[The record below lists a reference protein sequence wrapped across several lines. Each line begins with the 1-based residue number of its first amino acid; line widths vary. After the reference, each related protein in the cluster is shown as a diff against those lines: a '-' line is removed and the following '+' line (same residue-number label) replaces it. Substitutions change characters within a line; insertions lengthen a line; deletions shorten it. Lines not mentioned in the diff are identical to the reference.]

1 VFLRQ
6 LTLRGFKSFADK
18 TVLEFTPGVA
28 VVVGPNGSGK
38 SNVVDAISWVL
49 GEQGPRSLRGN
60 QMTDVIFAG
69 SPARPQLGMAEV
81 KLVIDNSAGLIQVP
95 AAEIEISRTIFRSG
109 ESEYRL
115 GGRPCRLLD
124 IQEVL
129 SDAGI
134 GRALH
139 AIVGQ
144 GRLDEI
150 LQARPEDRRQFI
162 EEAAGIAK
170 HRRRRERSER
180 KLASIEQDVLRL
192 NDVVAE
198 LRRQLKPLEKQ
209 AELAAKHEDLTRE
222 AGELAAGLAAVR
234 LRELYRDRERRRPS
248 WAEAEAMQAAA
259 RERLDELGREIEDV
273 EKMLA
278 DREAAERE
286 AEAAHTSAQ
295 ARKSEAEA
303 ELREAIRDEAQARER
318 LATASNGAGRL
329 FTLQDELRRSEVAM
343 GEAAESLTEREAALE
358 AAERE
363 FRQLDEARRDA
374 EDARRVAEGER
385 AARVAQADALRRS
398 LSLQQAEQQHLAE
411 TLQDVA
417 VRMEAAE
424 LRAESRAVQI
434 ERLDAEGTPL
444 AEEQATLDRRR
455 QELATGAAELEASEQ
470 ALVARQDAVDARI
483 EEAKESPGAAFAR
496 ARGDRPLGLLRDLI
510 GAPADLQRA
519 VLAALGPF
527 ADAVV
532 YGTHAEAV
540 AEAAED
546 RGGGVLLAVADGE
559 SARFSVPGR
568 ACLLDLVKPDRRV
581 RGLAGTLLAD
591 CYLVDDTAEAADA
604 QARHP
609 HAQFVTRE
617 GVVVGATFVRT
628 PARHE
633 ARVDKLLR
641 ESAGLERE
649 LGDVRRRLRESRQE
663 LVQVTGRLDLV
674 RRGLQQV
681 DDGITAAAE
690 EAAEIKA
697 EIASLAK
704 EKELIGERLRSL
716 LSTASRARAELL
728 EEPETAEAPAMPP
741 RPEPPIHLRVEVES
755 LRRERSRLEAAVA
768 RMRREVEELQADD
781 PIALRGT
788 LSELETERA
797 ARETRLDAAETEA
810 TATAETHR
818 LAVEAA
824 RETRERDADV
834 NRAWREQAA
843 AVDRIRESHEDEE
856 RVRLDLERRVVE
868 AERLLREG
876 HGKDPEAA
884 VGELADDATVE
895 SLQRRADLVARRLEM
910 VGRVNLLAVD
920 ELGSL
925 RERYEFMTR
934 ELDDVRAARR
944 DLMEVIRDVD
954 RQMIELFD
962 AAFQDVAREF
972 AELFG
977 TLFPGGEGRLVLD
990 DPADL
995 LNTGI
1000 EIEARPGRKRVKR
1013 LSLLS
1018 GGERSMA
1025 AIAFLFAIF
1034 KARPSP
1040 FYLMDEVEPALD
1052 DVNLVRF
1059 LEALGHLSR
1068 TSQVIIVTHQKRTME
1083 LADVLYGM
1091 SMSKDGTTKVV
1102 AQRLGEPTPA
1112 APDAAADPAPTEADA
1127 PAAEPAPA
1135 SGPS

>member
-49 GEQGPRSLRGN
+49 GEQGPRSLRGG

-69 SPARPQLGMAEV
+69 SPSRPQLGMAEV

-180 KLASIEQDVLRL
+180 KLAGIEQDVLRL
-192 NDVVAE
+192 SDVVGE

-209 AELAAKHEDLTRE
+209 AELAAKHEELTKE
-222 AGELAAGLAAVR
+222 AAGLAAGLAAVR
-234 LRELYRDRERRRPS
+234 LRELYRDRDRRRPT
-248 WAEAEAMQAAA
+248 WAEAEARQLAS
-259 RERLDELGREIEDV
+259 REHLDRLGREIEDV

-286 AEAAHTSAQ
+286 AESAHSGAL
-295 ARKSEAEA
+295 ARKSVAEA

-318 LATASNGAGRL
+318 LAAASNGAGRL
-329 FTLQDELRRSEVAM
+329 FTLQDELARSE
-343 GEAAESLTEREAALE
+343 EAVTEVVTSL
-358 AAERE
+358 AERE
-363 FRQLDEARRDA
+363 TALEVAEQEYRQLDQARRDA
-374 EDARRVAEGER
+374 EDARHVAEGER
-385 AARVAQADALRRS
+385 AARLAQADALRRS

-424 LRAESRAVQI
+424 LRAENRAVQI
-434 ERLDAEGTPL
+434 ERLDAEGSPL
-444 AEEQATLDRRR
+444 AEEQRALDDRR
-455 QELATGAAELEASEQ
+455 QELATAGAELEAAEQ
-470 ALVARQDAVDARI
+470 TLLARQEAVDARM
-483 EEAKESPGAAFAR
+483 EEARVSPGAAFAR
-496 ARGDRPLGLLRDLI
+496 ARGSRPLGLLRELI
-510 GAPADLQRA
+510 GAPEDLQRA

-532 YGTHAEAV
+532 YGSHAEAV

-546 RGGGVLLAVADGE
+546 RGGGVLLAVADGG
-559 SARFSVPGR
+559 SAHFSIPGR
-568 ACLLDLVKPDRRV
+568 TCLLDLVKPDRRV

-591 CYLVDDTAEAADA
+591 CYLVNDTVEAADA
-604 QARHP
+604 QTKHP
-609 HAQFVTRE
+609 HAQFVTRD

-633 ARVDKLLR
+633 ARVEKLLR
-641 ESAGLERE
+641 ESASLERE
-649 LGDVRRRLRESRQE
+649 LGDVRRRLRETRHE

-674 RRGLQQV
+674 RRRLEQV
-681 DDGITAAAE
+681 DEGITSAAE

-697 EIASLAK
+697 EVASLAK
-704 EKELIGERLRSL
+704 EKELVGERLRTL
-716 LSTASRARAELL
+716 LSTASNARSALVD
-728 EEPETAEAPAMPP
+728 EPEAEAPAPAMPP

-755 LRRERSRLEAAVA
+755 LRRERARLEAAVV
-768 RMRREVEELQADD
+768 RMRREVETLQADD

-788 LSELETERA
+788 LAELEAERA
-797 ARETRLDAAETEA
+797 AREERLG
-810 TATAETHR
+810 TAEGELTADAEAHR
-818 LAVEAA
+818 VAVEAV
-824 RETRERDADV
+824 REVRERDAEV
-834 NRAWREQAA
+834 NRGWREQAA
-843 AVDRIRESHEDEE
+843 EVDRIRESHEDEE
-856 RVRLDLERRVVE
+856 RVRLDLERRIVE
-868 AERLLREG
+868 VERLLREG
-876 HGKDPEAA
+876 HGTDPEEA
-884 VGELADDATVE
+884 VGALDDDATVE

-925 RERYEFMTR
+925 RERFEFMTR
-934 ELDDVRAARR
+934 ELDDVKAARR

-954 RQMIELFD
+954 RQMSELFD
-962 AAFQDVAREF
+962 TAFQDVSREF
-972 AELFG
+972 TALFG
-977 TLFPGGEGRLVLD
+977 TLFPGGEGRLILD
-990 DPADL
+990 NPTDL

-1052 DVNLVRF
+1052 DVNLLRF

-1068 TSQVIIVTHQKRTME
+1068 QSQVIIVTHQKRTME
-1083 LADVLYGM
+1083 LAEVLYGM

-1102 AQRLGEPTPA
+1102 AQRLGKDG
-1112 APDAAADPAPTEADA
+1112 DAAGDATPEAV
-1127 PAAEPAPA
+1127 AAAPA
-1135 SGPS
+1135 SAGGLS

>member
-49 GEQGPRSLRGN
+49 GEQGPRSLRGG

-69 SPARPQLGMAEV
+69 SPSRPQLGMAEV

-180 KLASIEQDVLRL
+180 KLAGIEQDVLRL
-192 NDVVAE
+192 SDVVGE

-209 AELAAKHEDLTRE
+209 AELAAKHEELTKE
-222 AGELAAGLAAVR
+222 AAGLAAGLAAVR
-234 LRELYRDRERRRPS
+234 LRELYRDRDRRRPT
-248 WAEAEAMQAAA
+248 WAEAEARQIAA
-259 RERLDELGREIEDV
+259 REHLDRLGREIEDV

-286 AEAAHTSAQ
+286 AESAHSGALAT
-295 ARKSEAEA
+295 KSVAEA

-318 LATASNGAGRL
+318 LAAASNGAGRL
-329 FTLQDELRRSEVAM
+329 FTLQDELVRSE
-343 GEAAESLTEREAALE
+343 EAVTEVVTSL
-358 AAERE
+358 AERE
-363 FRQLDEARRDA
+363 TALEVAEQEYRQLDQARRDA
-374 EDARRVAEGER
+374 EDAHHVAEGER
-385 AARVAQADALRRS
+385 AARLAQADALRRS

-424 LRAESRAVQI
+424 LRAENRAVQI

-444 AEEQATLDRRR
+444 AEEQRALDDRR
-455 QELATGAAELEASEQ
+455 QELATAGAELEAAEQ
-470 ALVARQDAVDARI
+470 TLLARQEAVDARM
-483 EEAKESPGAAFAR
+483 EEARVSPGAAFAR
-496 ARGDRPLGLLRDLI
+496 ARGSRPLGLLRELI
-510 GAPADLQRA
+510 GAPEDLQRA

-532 YGTHAEAV
+532 YGSHAEAV

-546 RGGGVLLAVADGE
+546 RGGGVLLAVADGG
-559 SARFSVPGR
+559 SAHFSIPGR
-568 ACLLDLVKPDRRV
+568 TCLLDLVKPDRRV

-591 CYLVDDTAEAADA
+591 CYLVSDTAEAADA
-604 QARHP
+604 QTKHP
-609 HAQFVTRE
+609 HAQFVTRD

-633 ARVDKLLR
+633 ARVGKLLR
-641 ESAGLERE
+641 ESASLERE
-649 LGDVRRRLRESRQE
+649 LGDVRRRLRESRHE

-674 RRGLQQV
+674 RRRLEQL
-681 DDGITAAAE
+681 DEGITSAAE

-697 EIASLAK
+697 EVASLAK
-704 EKELIGERLRSL
+704 EKELVGERLRTL
-716 LSTASRARAELL
+716 LSTASNARSELVD
-728 EEPETAEAPAMPP
+728 EPEAGESPAMPP

-755 LRRERSRLEAAVA
+755 LRRERARLEAAVV
-768 RMRREVEELQADD
+768 RMRREVETLRADD

-788 LSELETERA
+788 LAELEAERA
-797 ARETRLDAAETEA
+797 AREDRLG
-810 TATAETHR
+810 TAEGELTADAEAHR
-818 LAVEAA
+818 VAVEAV
-824 RETRERDADV
+824 REVRERDAEV
-834 NRAWREQAA
+834 NRGWREQAA
-843 AVDRIRESHEDEE
+843 EVDRIRESHEDEE
-856 RVRLDLERRVVE
+856 RVRLDLERRIVE
-868 AERLLREG
+868 GERLLRDG
-876 HGKDPEAA
+876 HGTDPEEA
-884 VGELADDATVE
+884 VRGLDDDATVE
-895 SLQRRADLVARRLEM
+895 SLQRRADLVVRRLEM

-925 RERYEFMTR
+925 RERFEFMTR
-934 ELDDVRAARR
+934 ELDDVKAARR

-954 RQMIELFD
+954 RQMSELFD
-962 AAFQDVAREF
+962 TAFQDVSREF
-972 AELFG
+972 TALFG
-977 TLFPGGEGRLVLD
+977 TLFPGGEGRLILD
-990 DPADL
+990 NPADL

-1052 DVNLVRF
+1052 DVNLLRF

-1068 TSQVIIVTHQKRTME
+1068 QSQVIIVTHQKRTME
-1083 LADVLYGM
+1083 LAEVLYGM
-1091 SMSKDGTTKVV
+1091 SMSKDGITKVV
-1102 AQRLGEPTPA
+1102 AQRLGQDSKDERAAEPQ
-1112 APDAAADPAPTEADA
+1112 
-1127 PAAEPAPA
+1127 AAEPAA
-1135 SGPS
+1135 AGGPS